1 MNSYALEKLNKN
13 LPTIRYGTLD
23 LTQCEVTVSYHRD
36 SKMGRSK
43 KVKTII
49 DHKNGITIKPTD
61 RFWKSL
67 FHEYKLG
74 TPSEQFFDYFTYDEV
89 FNRIR
94 EKTDSPLAAICLE
107 YVPDSGNHF
116 YGYGISRSNSQTRFD
131 SVMEVLNKKSDDLR
145 DFRFQNGVVYA
156 EYRAKDPIAN
166 FNIAGDDYNGY
177 FQIQTPID
185 GLGIPLTYIAA
196 EREVCTNGAVAISP
210 VFRSTFKVES
220 DGVKTLETIID
231 SYRNEDGF
239 IQLRNRFQNADLS
252 YLSMREAFKISKLFS
267 NIMKNNDANTKMHT
281 AVWKFSDM
289 LGDFAE
295 DLGIASLS
303 QVSDKVAS
311 SIPMRPS
318 VLSMIQLLTECSSH
332 YLEGRDAIKIHSFVG
347 GLISNNYDL
356 ELSKNHMGEYD
367 AFLARK

>member
-1 MNSYALEKLNKN
+1 MNSMKLEQLNKT
-13 LPTIRYGTLD
+13 LPAIRYGTLD
-23 LTQCEVTVSYHRD
+23 LTKCEVNVTYHRD
-36 SKMGRSK
+36 SKVGRAK
-43 KVKTII
+43 RVKTII
-49 DHKNGITIKPTD
+49 DHKNGIVIKPSD

-74 TPSEQFFDYFTYDEV
+74 TPSEQFFNYFPYDEV

-94 EKTDSPLAAICLE
+94 ERTDSPMAAICLE
-107 YVPDSGNHF
+107 YVPDSGNQF
-116 YGYGISRSNSQTRFD
+116 IGYGISRNNTQTRFD
-131 SVMEVLNKKSDDLR
+131 SVIEVLNKKCDDLR
-145 DFRFQNGVVYA
+145 NFSFQNGVVLA

-166 FNIAGDDYNGY
+166 FSVAGDDYNGY

-185 GLGIPLTYIAA
+185 GLGIPLTHIAA
-196 EREVCTNGAVAISP
+196 ERLVCTNGAIAMSP
-210 VFRSTFKVES
+210 IFRSQFKVEEN
-220 DGVKTLETIID
+220 GIKTLESIID

-239 IQLRNRFQNADLS
+239 IQLKNRFMNADLS

-267 NIMKNNDANTKMHT
+267 TIMKDHESNTKMHT

-295 DLGIASLS
+295 ELGISSLS
-303 QVSDKVAS
+303 QLSDKVAS

-332 YLEGRDAIKIHSFVG
+332 YLDARSAVRVHSFIG

-356 ELSKNHMGEYD
+356 ELSKTQMGSYD
-367 AFLARK
+367 DFLAKK